1 MTTLVIVESPG
12 KLKKIRAILGDGYRV
27 EASVGH
33 VRDLPRKEMGV
44 APPDYRPHYEKT
56 ERGADV
62 LQKLKASVSACERVV
77 LATDPDREGE
87 AIAWHL
93 ADALNLKN
101 YQRVTFNAIE
111 AGPVRDGLQHPRQID
126 MALVHAQEAR
136 RVLDRLVG
144 YTVSPLLS
152 RSAGQPLSAGRVQ
165 SPAVRLIV
173 ERERAIAAFKS
184 TQHYTAMLTFG
195 TGEKAWTATWDTK
208 PYIKEGERYF
218 TDLAMATEVAALR
231 DVTVT
236 NFEDGQSRSAPHSP
250 FTTSSLQK
258 AAQAALTFKPKQ
270 TMDLAQKLY
279 EQGAI
284 TYHRTDNPNLG
295 EDGHAMLAAWAKTAG
310 IPLVDPQRRWK
321 AKDSAQEAHEA
332 IRPTHFDAEK
342 AGETDEERRL
352 YNLIRT
358 RAIASQMPD
367 AVYAVRTVTM
377 NATQPVGGQVPRF
390 IARGRKLIEPGWR
403 SMYLDIQDKS
413 AEEKIDDEAESG
425 ADNPVPVLKVG
436 ARGKAVDGD
445 VVSKTTKPPPRFRQ
459 ASLVE
464 EMERLGIGRP
474 STYAAILTNILGRD
488 YIVEDKKGFLK
499 PCPTGAAIVD
509 ALVGK
514 CRFIDLDYTRV
525 LEDQL
530 DAVAHGK
537 AEYVPTI
544 RDAHQHLQGEIGN
557 IGGVHIEG
565 VEQYPCPHCGS
576 AMRRIK
582 GKTGYFW
589 GCSNYPE
596 CKMTLPDVD
605 GKPGSKPVTKAKPS
619 EFACPDCGRAL
630 VKRSGRNGA
639 FWGCSG
645 YPECST
651 TLPDADGKPGTRSG
665 RGHSHANH
673 GASGVAAPA

>member
-12 KLKKIRAILGDGYRV
+12 KLKKIRSILGEGFRV

-33 VRDLPRKEMGV
+33 VRDLPKKEMGV
-44 APPDYRPHYEKT
+44 AAPDYRPHYEKT

-62 LQKLKASVSACERVV
+62 LQKLAAAVRACERVM

-93 ADALNLKN
+93 VDALNLKR

-111 AGPVRDGLQHPRQID
+111 AGPVRDGIQHPRQLD

-165 SPAVRLIV
+165 SPAVRLVV
-173 ERERAIAAFKS
+173 ERERVIEAFKS
-184 TQHYTAMLTFG
+184 TKHYTAVLTFG
-195 TGEKAWTATWDTK
+195 TGEKAWTATWDTR
-208 PYIKEGERYF
+208 PYLADGARYF
-218 TDLAMATEVAALR
+218 TDAGMAGEVAALR
-231 DVTVT
+231 NVTVVD
-236 NFEDGQSRSAPHSP
+236 FEDGESRSGPHSP
-250 FTTSSLQK
+250 FTTTGMQK
-258 AAQAALTFKPKQ
+258 AAQSALTFKPKQ
-270 TMDLAQKLY
+270 TMDLAQRLY

-295 EDGHAMLAAWAKTAG
+295 VDGHALLAAWAKTAG
-310 IPLVDPQRRWK
+310 IPLVDPQRKWK

-332 IRPTHFDAEK
+332 IRPTHFEAEK
-342 AGETDEERRL
+342 AGETDEEQRL

-367 AVYAVRTVTM
+367 AVYAVRTITM
-377 NATQPVGGQVPRF
+377 DATAAVGGQVPRF
-390 IARGRKLIEPGWR
+390 IAKGRKLIEPGWR
-403 SMYLDIQDKS
+403 AMYIDIRDKT
-413 AEEKIDDEAESG
+413 AEKPGEESEDD

-436 ARGKAVDGD
+436 AHGKAVDGE
-445 VVSKTTKPPPRFRQ
+445 VVGKATKPPPRFKEGT
-459 ASLVE
+459 LVD

-474 STYAAILTNILGRD
+474 STYAAILVNILGRD
-488 YIVEDKKGFLK
+488 YITEDKKGFLK
-499 PCPTGAAIVD
+499 PGPTGVAIVD

-514 CRFIDLDYTRV
+514 CRFVDLDYTRE

-530 DAVAHGK
+530 DAIARGK
-537 AEYVPTI
+537 AEYMPTV
-544 RDAHQHLQGEIGN
+544 RDAHQHLEGEIGN
-557 IGGVHIEG
+557 IHDVHIEG
-565 VEQYPCPHCGS
+565 VETFRCPQCGS
-576 AMRRIK
+576 ALRRIK

-589 GCSNYPE
+589 GCSGYPE
-596 CKMTLPDVD
+596 CKVSLPDVN
-605 GKPGSKPVTKAKPS
+605 GKPGERSAFRAVPSDFPCPECGKP
-619 EFACPDCGRAL
+619 L
-630 VKRSGRNGA
+630 VKRNGRNGP

-651 TLPDADGKPGTRSG
+651 TLPDADGKPGSRNG
-665 RGHSHANH
+665 HGAHGHS
-673 GASGVAAPA
+673 GAGGATAMA